1 MFIFDR
7 LQVIEEDEDAL
18 DWEKTSSETVKR
30 FRSSSGP
37 ASTEPSPK
45 QAALADDVDEEL

>member
-7 LQVIEEDEDAL
+7 LQVIEEDDAV
-18 DWEKTSSETVKR
+18 DWEKIYSETEKR
-30 FRSSSGP
+30 SRSSNGP

-45 QAALADDVDEEL
+45 RASFADDVDEEL